1 MSDKFRALSF
11 TAKIQYTWEFYKLRI
26 TIVVL
31 SIALGTAIIHGV
43 ATNNRKPLYC
53 AVFNDLNNEKIEDR
67 VKEKYSEY
75 TGCKKNDIKVDTG
88 YGFKMSD
95 EYGYN
100 RIDAGSSID
109 L

>member
-1 MSDKFRALSF
+1 M
-11 TAKIQYTWEFYKLRI
+11 
-26 TIVVL
+26 
-31 SIALGTAIIHGV
+31 
-43 ATNNRKPLYC
+43 
-53 AVFNDLNNEKIEDR
+53 FNDLNNEKIEDR

-95 EYGYN
+95 N
-100 RIDAGSSID
+100 TVTTALMQAHPLD